1 MATQPNSPVQPQY
14 LEADSAKRLKKSRE
28 DMSALEKARQ
38 ARQQAGPG
46 NAGFE
51 RFMDMHK
58 EARGAKV
65 LSGKRPGK
73 GWRYTSGP
81 YKGQHPSDANRSAYQ
96 MWNRMGE
103 KNRDKFR
110 KKSAGDYAADRER
123 GLEKRE
129 DEFTQDLEFDR
140 RRRDMLGQGNGQNIP
155 TNTSGSQTNL
165 PNFDKPGTGT
175 TPVNKPSQP
184 TNTPGTGTTLKDK
197 LSSLAGKVFG
207 GSAEDTPANKPSA
220 TPVSRPQPRGMID
233 GMPAKEAIA
242 KATKRVNKMRNA
254 APKKS
259 NEEYQRDM
267 QSSRV
272 DLAEKRQKEAERA
285 RIDSM
290 RGPASNPAY
299 RERQADAIRKEMDD
313 EKARK
318 DKMMADAQTR
328 GRAERDQ
335 NMRADYLTKV
345 VEDKY
350 GSVDKAPLNVGYG
363 VNSKGGQLT
372 PEDLGAPSYDDK
384 IKADRMQ
391 ATMSGNLSDTG
402 AAAKTPVKK
411 ARRSG
416 PRGKR

>member
-1 MATQPNSPVQPQY
+1 
-14 LEADSAKRLKKSRE
+14 
-28 DMSALEKARQ
+28 
-38 ARQQAGPG
+38 
-46 NAGFE
+46 
-51 RFMDMHK
+51 
-58 EARGAKV
+58 
-65 LSGKRPGK
+65 
-73 GWRYTSGP
+73 
-81 YKGQHPSDANRSAYQ
+81 
-96 MWNRMGE
+96 
-103 KNRDKFR
+103 
-110 KKSAGDYAADRER
+110 
-123 GLEKRE
+123 
-129 DEFTQDLEFDR
+129 
-140 RRRDMLGQGNGQNIP
+140 
-155 TNTSGSQTNL
+155 
-165 PNFDKPGTGT
+165 
-175 TPVNKPSQP
+175 
-184 TNTPGTGTTLKDK
+184 
-197 LSSLAGKVFG
+197 
-207 GSAEDTPANKPSA
+207 
-220 TPVSRPQPRGMID
+220 
-233 GMPAKEAIA
+233 
-242 KATKRVNKMRNA
+242 MRNA

-391 ATMSGNLSDTG
+391 ATMSGNLSDTK